1 MMSDEH
7 DAMVQAS
14 PVSVHGIQDLTDE
27 GEVIY
32 KLAEQGVLLPA
43 ARLDGRDGGVLETA
57 SVKTRL
63 AKWASLLG
71 L

>member
-1 MMSDEH
+1 MSDEH